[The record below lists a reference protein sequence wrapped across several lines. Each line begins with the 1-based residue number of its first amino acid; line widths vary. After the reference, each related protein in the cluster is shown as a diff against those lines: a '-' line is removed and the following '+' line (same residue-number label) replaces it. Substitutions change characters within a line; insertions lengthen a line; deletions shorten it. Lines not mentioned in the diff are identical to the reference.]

1 MGDYAQ
7 SDFDTLY
14 RDNYNNLLR
23 LAYRSTKDYHESED
37 LVDEA
42 FVIYLQKSGTVHIS
56 NPRAYLIKIMSNLIC
71 NYLRL
76 KMHDNVPLSDALENE
91 IGVDG
96 LKRSLADALPKELQ
110 LWEREILLMRFE
122 DRLSYAEIA
131 ERLHIKEVSCRSRL
145 VRAKVHFAELRQKE
159 KIL

>member
-56 NPRAYLIKIMSNLIC
+56 NQRAYLIC

-91 IGVDG
+91 LGVDG

-145 VRAKVHFAELRQKE
+145 VRAKAHFAELQQKE